1 MIKIEKNNNTVRG
14 LDTFSIHGDVKDI
27 SCGYSFEYE
36 GSKYIVE
43 SVAMVKNGNNRVG
56 INDIEVVA
64 NKIDG

>member
-1 MIKIEKNNNTVRG
+1 MIKIDKNYTVRG
-14 LDTFSIHGDVKDI
+14 LYSFSIHGDVNDL
-27 SCGYSFEYE
+27 SCVYSFEYE

>member
-14 LDTFSIHGDVKDI
+14 LDTFSIHGDVK
-27 SCGYSFEYE
+27 
-36 GSKYIVE
+36 
-43 SVAMVKNGNNRVG
+43 GNNRVG